1 MVFCLGEGEGAKVRD
16 HLPYL
21 PPSRREDEARCQGW
35 GQDTHVLGG
44 LDPKSQTLEAPGSG
58 CLLSTSPSP
67 LLSSLSAQPPQSL
80 PLNSRG
86 SIALRPP

>member
-16 HLPYL
+16 HLPYP

-44 LDPKSQTLEAPGSG
+44 LDAKSQTLEAPGLG

-67 LLSSLSAQPPQSL
+67 SSPACQPSL
-80 PLNSRG
+80 PSPLPSTLG
-86 SIALRPP
+86 VA